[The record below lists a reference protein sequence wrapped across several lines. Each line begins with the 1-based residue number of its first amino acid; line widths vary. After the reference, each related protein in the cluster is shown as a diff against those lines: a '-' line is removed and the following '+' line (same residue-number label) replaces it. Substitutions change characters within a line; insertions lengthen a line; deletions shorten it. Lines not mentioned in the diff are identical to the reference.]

1 MPTTEPVSA
10 PTTAGAVSCAHCGL
24 AVPAAAVDA
33 AAPRQ
38 FCCEGCRAVWAI
50 LHEHGLERYYA
61 LREGAAPAPAPAADR
76 LYSELDD
83 PAFQGRGCRPE
94 PGGLLSTELYLEGVH
109 CGACVWLVEKLP
121 GLVPGVAEARLDL
134 PR

>member
-1 MPTTEPVSA
+1 MPTAEPISA
-10 PTTAGAVSCAHCGL
+10 SATAGAVACAHCGL
-24 AVPAAAVDA
+24 AVPAGAVDA

-109 CGACVWLVEKLP
+109 CGL
-121 GLVPGVAEARLDL
+121 
-134 PR
+134 